1 MKYQI
6 KYYDEIKVGGGTI
19 DIDNLS
25 ATEIIKKCN
34 EINGFSKSL
43 NWEKL
48 VLDKKID
55 IAQFN
60 SDIGSMIS
68 EPTIC
73 TEIIDPIQRK
83 NCKVFYYYTEILNN
97 ITQDGDLLY
106 YTSIHLQ
113 DNFDIVKAAVTQN
126 GIALKYASHRLKDN
140 FDIVKIAVTSDAY
153 ALKDASDNLRDNFDI
168 VKAAITQNAEEA
180 SYYASE
186 RLLKDPDISKALHS
200 ANIY

>member
-43 NWEKL
+43 NWGKL

-55 IAQFN
+55 IAEFN

-83 NCKVFYYYTEILNN
+83 NCKVLCVKGLLHLSIILL
-97 ITQDGDLLY
+97 IQ
-106 YTSIHLQ
+106 
-113 DNFDIVKAAVTQN
+113 
-126 GIALKYASHRLKDN
+126 
-140 FDIVKIAVTSDAY
+140 
-153 ALKDASDNLRDNFDI
+153 
-168 VKAAITQNAEEA
+168 
-180 SYYASE
+180 
-186 RLLKDPDISKALHS
+186 
-200 ANIY
+200 